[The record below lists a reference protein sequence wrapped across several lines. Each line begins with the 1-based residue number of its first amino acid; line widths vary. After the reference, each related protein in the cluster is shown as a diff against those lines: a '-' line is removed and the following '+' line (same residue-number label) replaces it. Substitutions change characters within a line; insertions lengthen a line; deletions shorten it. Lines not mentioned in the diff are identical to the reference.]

1 MAASQYLRPQPNQ
14 PAAWLGGLT
23 PTQFMSRHWQKRP
36 LLVRGAFPGFKPP
49 VSIAEVLRLCTN
61 DLAQS
66 RLVTRRP
73 ASGKKKTADWA
84 LEHGPFR
91 KRDLPK
97 ITDPNWTVLVQQ
109 VNTLLPAADRFMD
122 AFRFIP
128 EARLDDLMISI
139 AGPEGG
145 IGAHV
150 DSYDVFLI
158 QAAGQRRWEIAE
170 DFDPTLQPNV
180 PLKILQSFRA
190 EHDWVLDAGD
200 LLYLPPDVAH
210 RGTAV
215 GSGCMT
221 WSVGFRAPSTLALA
235 DQAWAQHLD
244 GLEDANWQDP
254 WLQATEQPG
263 KIPDRLLSAL
273 TRKVLQALP
282 GRRAVQTAVAQ
293 ALSEPAPAAVFNVP
307 QRPPGAA
314 DFRQQAC
321 KHGLRLSPASR
332 LLYAKGEFFMNG
344 EHIAGPGLTATGQVL
359 EQLADSRR
367 LSAADVTRGSRNS
380 ELMSLLLG
388 MHRNGWIVYD

>member
-1 MAASQYLRPQPNQ
+1 
-14 PAAWLGGLT
+14 
-23 PTQFMSRHWQKRP
+23 MSRHWQKKP
-36 LLVRGAFPGFKPP
+36 LLVRGAFSKFKPP

-66 RLVTRRP
+66 RLVTRKP
-73 ASGKKKTADWA
+73 GVGKKKTTDWA
-84 LEHGPFR
+84 LQHGPFR
-91 KRDLPK
+91 KSDLPK
-97 ITDPNWTVLVQQ
+97 ITAPNWTVLVQQ

-190 EHDWVLDAGD
+190 EHDWILDAGD
-200 LLYLPPDVAH
+200 LLYLPPNVAH

-221 WSVGFRAPSTLALA
+221 WSVGFRAPSTLVLA

-254 WLQATEQPG
+254 WLDATEQPG
-263 KIPDRLLSAL
+263 EIPDRLLSAL
-273 TRKVLQALP
+273 TSRVLKALP
-282 GRRAVQTAVAQ
+282 GRKAVQTAVAQ
-293 ALSEPAPAAVFNVP
+293 VLSEPAPAAMFNAP
-307 QRPPGAA
+307 KRPPSLAG
-314 DFRQQAC
+314 FRQQAS
-321 KHGLRLSPASR
+321 KQGLRLSPASR
-332 LLYAKGEFFMNG
+332 LLYAKGDFFMNG
-344 EHIAGPGLTATGQVL
+344 EHIAGPSRSAAGRVL
-359 EQLADSRR
+359 AQLADSRG
-367 LSAADVTRGSRNS
+367 LSAADVTRGSRDS
-380 ELMSLLLG
+380 ELMSLLHG
-388 MHRNGWIVYD
+388 MYRNGWIVYH